1 MKYTAP
7 VRRGFLT
14 LLRYL
19 EEDTPHT
26 VEDLQHPMLRRL
38 KQPARSNL
46 QAAITWLKQEGLRQ
60 HALDEAKAAAQARA
74 ADPEASPPISDQDG
88 GVPDGD
94 DQARE

>member
-26 VEDLQHPMLRRL
+26 VDDATHPMYRRL
-38 KQPARSNL
+38 KNPAKANL
-46 QAAITWLKQEGLRQ
+46 RQAIEWLRQEGLDQ
-60 HALDEAKAAAQARA
+60 HKWDDAKAKLQ
-74 ADPEASPPISDQDG
+74 ASPPTSDENG
-88 GVPDGD
+88 GVSNRD
-94 DQARE
+94 RHTSE

>member
-26 VEDLQHPMLRRL
+26 VDDLQHPMLRRL
-38 KQPARSNL
+38 KQPARANL
-46 QAAITWLKQEGLRQ
+46 QAAIAWLKQEGLGQ
-60 HALDEAKAAAQARA
+60 HVLDEAKAAAQARA
-74 ADPEASPPISDQDG
+74 ANEPSPPINPSDDDG
-88 GVPDGD
+88 GVAD
-94 DQARE
+94 